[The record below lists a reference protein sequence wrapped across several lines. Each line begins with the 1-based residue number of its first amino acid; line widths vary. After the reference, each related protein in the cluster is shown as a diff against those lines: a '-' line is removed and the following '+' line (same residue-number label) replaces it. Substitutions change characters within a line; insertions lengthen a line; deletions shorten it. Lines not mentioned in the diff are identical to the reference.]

1 MKMDGENKPALE
13 LVNFTDPYCTWCWG
27 SEPIMRKIEMLYGDY
42 LSFRT
47 VMGGLVEDIATFNDR
62 LNNIGGENWKPA
74 VAAHWLE
81 ASGRHGMPVDEKVFL
96 EPDFDMVSTY
106 PANIAYKASEPQGD
120 ALARKYLRRLR
131 EAASVERKMI
141 HKMDVQV
148 ELAGEAGLDT
158 SLFEDEIT
166 SGRAET
172 AFRKDLVECRTRR
185 IHSFPTFQIH
195 DFNGNERILRGYNQF
210 LHFEMAFRE
219 LAGQDLEPKIPSS
232 DLPEILSFITRY
244 GKVTMRE
251 IREVFSLTPAE
262 GERLARELIENGTV
276 DIELAGNGSFFVPSK
291 NPACDPVTGI
301 C

>member
-1 MKMDGENKPALE
+1 MDAASKPILE
-13 LVNFTDPYCTWCWG
+13 LVNYTDPYCTWCWG
-27 SEPIMRKIEMLYGDY
+27 SEPVMRKIEMFYGDY

-62 LNNIGGENWKPA
+62 VNNIGGENWKPA

-81 ASGRHGMPVDEKVFL
+81 ASVRHGMPVDEKVFL
-96 EPDFDMVSTY
+96 DPDFDMVSTY
-106 PANIAYKASEPQGD
+106 PANIAYKASEPQGNT
-120 ALARKYLRRLR
+120 LAKKYLRRLR

-148 ELAGEAGLDT
+148 ELARETGLDS

-172 AFRKDLVECRTRR
+172 AFRKDLAECRTRR
-185 IHSFPTFQIH
+185 VHGFPTFLIH

-219 LAGQDLEPKIPSS
+219 LAGHDLEPNIPRS
-232 DLPEILSFITRY
+232 DLPEIFSFITHY
-244 GKVTMRE
+244 GKVAMRE
-251 IREVFSLTPAE
+251 IREVFSLSPDD
-262 GERLARELIENGTV
+262 GERTARELIESGTV
-276 DIELAGNGSFFVPSK
+276 KIELAGNGSFFVPVK
-291 NPACDPVTGI
+291 NPTCDPDTGI